1 MISPYERKWMDEVT
15 CKLCKNVKK
24 ANDCWCCID
33 RGNRH
38 YECKVK
44 CVEDPPKPP
53 RRPPAAPTPPPQPVL
68 PKPPPPPL
76 PQAVIV
82 PPKPVE
88 LELVRPTPPAPA
100 PEPAHEIREPQTIDV
115 LDWEPTPR
123 PSGLLNTLL
132 SFFTGEPRYTKL
144 KTQ

>member
-1 MISPYERKWMDEVT
+1 MICSMKKECMDEVT

-24 ANDCWCCID
+24 VNDCWCCID

-53 RRPPAAPTPPPQPVL
+53 RRPPAAP
-68 PKPPPPPL
+68 
-76 PQAVIV
+76 
-82 PPKPVE
+82 E
-88 LELVRPTPPAPA
+88 PT
-100 PEPAHEIREPQTIDV
+100 HEIREPQTIDV

-144 KTQ
+144 KTS